1 MTYLE
6 ALYGSQYYDL
16 TKSGRNP
23 ESGRMTA
30 NLFLTA
36 FIIISLFLLIAL
48 PMSFSSAFENSV
60 TDFFHSLFGSAG
72 GKAIGRI
79 LAFPLMA
86 VIYFVIFYTIGT
98 KKNYDA
104 YIESFNKYPTEEKEK
119 ATMKIL
125 KPFFIVLGG
134 FFLLAMSSL
143 F

>member
-48 PMSFSSAFENSV
+48 PMSFSSAFE
-60 TDFFHSLFGSAG
+60 T
-72 GKAIGRI
+72 
-79 LAFPLMA
+79 LMA